1 VGIVNQEFAR
11 RIFGSIEMAIGGYY
25 KLSDGAR
32 VQVVGVTEEGK
43 YATITESPQSAM
55 FLPLLQRPSSTDWI
69 VVRSHRDPGKLGTV
83 IRSTL
88 HQLDPGLPVVIEA
101 RLDEI
106 NAALFPPQV
115 ASISLGVLGVMGSM
129 LAMTG
134 IFGLAAYSV
143 SKRMRELGIRA
154 ALGAQ
159 RKQTLK
165 SGLGARL

>member
-1 VGIVNQEFAR
+1 
-11 RIFGSIEMAIGGYY
+11 
-25 KLSDGAR
+25 
-32 VQVVGVTEEGK
+32 
-43 YATITESPQSAM
+43 
-55 FLPLLQRPSSTDWI
+55 
-69 VVRSHRDPGKLGTV
+69 
-83 IRSTL
+83 
-88 HQLDPGLPVVIEA
+88 
-101 RLDEI
+101 
-106 NAALFPPQV
+106 
-115 ASISLGVLGVMGSM
+115 M